1 MKLMK
6 STRERIHF
14 YNEVG
19 MPPREISDTLGVPI
33 SSVYRNLR
41 VSETGRRTLHYFP
54 YMDTSQSQLF
64 NAELNRKYVSRYL
77 HPSKED

>member
-1 MKLMK
+1 MK
-6 STRERIHF
+6 STSERIHF

-19 MPPREISDTLGVPI
+19 MPPREICDTLGIPL
-33 SSVYRNLR
+33 SRVYRSLK

-54 YMDTSQSQLF
+54 NMDTSKNQL
-64 NAELNRKYVSRYL
+64 NKAEHNREYVSKHL